1 MRFRYTDSSQSILGS
16 PKLGRTLESFLNT
29 AILDY
34 TSSCREKNEKQMVI
48 FYLLRIPKIK
58 KLAIS

>member
-1 MRFRYTDSSQSILGS
+1 VIRKNYTN
-16 PKLGRTLESFLNT
+16 LGRTLESFLNT